1 MMTVPAYRKWVVVGL
16 IWIVACLNYMDRMT
30 LFAIFPILHKQMG
43 LSNLALAMLGSV
55 FLWAYGLCSPI
66 GGYLGDRFNRK
77 TVILSSLAIFS
88 LVTFVTGL
96 AQNQAQLVTLR
107 IFLGVSEALF
117 LPAALAHIA
126 SFHSNTTRSLAN
138 ALALTA
144 LPAGAGL
151 GGYYGGFMG
160 EHYSWRLG
168 FYLLGVFGI
177 LLLLLLLA
185 LLPTE
190 DPVTRQSRT
199 AEGSTDPKE
208 SVATKIA
215 GVVRNRTSLCLI
227 FLAIALSLTSWPLG
241 SWMPTYYFEKFDMSL
256 TRAGF
261 ILGLVTY
268 TPALIG
274 CIAGGIWADRWART
288 NLKGRIWVQ
297 VIALSLMS
305 PTMLAVGF
313 IPAVGQMS
321 LNLLVY
327 SLARGT
333 LEVNSMPIF
342 SSVVAPGK
350 WATAYG
356 LYNLAGTLAGS
367 LGILFVGYMKDS
379 WGIGLSLSLMS
390 VFLFSAFVVMW
401 LSPFR
406 ISSVQQID

>member
-1 MMTVPAYRKWVVVGL
+1 MTAYKKWVVVGL

-30 LFAIFPILHKQMG
+30 LFAIFPLLHRQMG
-43 LSNLALAMLGSV
+43 LSNVALAMLGTV

-66 GGYLGDRFNRK
+66 GGFLGDRFNRK

-88 LVTFVTGL
+88 FVTFITGF
-96 AQNQAQLVTLR
+96 AQNQSQLVTLR
-107 IFLGVSEALF
+107 VFLGISEALF

-126 SFHSNTTRSLAN
+126 SFHSNSTRSLAN

-151 GGYYGGFMG
+151 GGFYGGFMA
-160 EHYSWRLG
+160 EHYTWRIG
-168 FYLLGVFGI
+168 FYILGIFGI

-190 DPVTRQSRT
+190 DPATRQSRT
-199 AEGSTDPKE
+199 AEGSTVAKE
-208 SVATKIA
+208 SVGIKLA
-215 GVVRNRTSLCLI
+215 GVLGNRTSLCVI
-227 FLAIALSLTSWPLG
+227 FLAFALSLTSWPLG
-241 SWMPTYYFEKFDMSL
+241 SWMPTYYFEKFAMSL

-274 CIAGGIWADRWART
+274 CLAGGFWADRWART
-288 NLKGRIWVQ
+288 NPKGRIWVQ

-313 IPAVGQMS
+313 IPGVGQMS
-321 LNLLVY
+321 FNLLIY

-333 LEVNSMPIF
+333 LEVNSMPVF
-342 SSVVAPGK
+342 SSVVPPGR

-356 LYNLAGTLAGS
+356 LYNLSGTLAGS

-390 VFLFSAFVVMW
+390 AFLFSAFVVMW
-401 LSPFR
+401 LTPFR
-406 ISSVQQID
+406 ISSVRQFDQ

>member
-1 MMTVPAYRKWVVVGL
+1 MMMVPAYRKWVVVGL
-16 IWIVACLNYMDRMT
+16 IWVVACLNYMDRMT
-30 LFAIFPILHKQMG
+30 LFAIFPILHQQMG
-43 LSNLALAMLGSV
+43 LSNVALAMLGSV

-77 TVILSSLAIFS
+77 TVILCSLAIFS
-88 LVTFVTGL
+88 LVTFITGL
-96 AQNQAQLVTLR
+96 AQNQTQLVTLR
-107 IFLGVSEALF
+107 IFLGVSESLF

-126 SFHSNTTRSLAN
+126 SFHSNATRSMAN

-151 GGYYGGFMG
+151 GGFYGGFMA
-160 EHYSWRLG
+160 EHSSWRAG
-168 FYLLGVFGI
+168 FYLLGVFGF

-185 LLPTE
+185 VLPDE
-190 DPVTRQSRT
+190 DPLTRQTRMGQGC
-199 AEGSTDPKE
+199 AGDKE
-208 SVATKIA
+208 SVGTKLA
-215 GVVRNRTSLCLI
+215 GVLRNRTSLCLI

-241 SWMPTYYFEKFDMSL
+241 SWMPTYYFEKFAMSL

-268 TPALIG
+268 TPALLG
-274 CIAGGIWADRWART
+274 CLAGGIWADRWART
-288 NLKGRIWVQ
+288 NPKGRIWVQ
-297 VIALSLMS
+297 VIALSVMS

-313 IPAVGQMS
+313 IPGVGQMS
-321 LNLLVY
+321 LNLLIY

-342 SSVVAPGK
+342 SSVMPSGR

-390 VFLFSAFVVMW
+390 LFLFSAFVVMW
-401 LSPFR
+401 LTPVR
-406 ISSVQQID
+406 IFSEPQIE